1 MAKVDLRRFKLLLA
15 HAPAWL
21 QPLLA
26 LNGQG
31 LGLFLS
37 LCLRKGSI
45 LPMKLAMVSSLL
57 ENDGR
62 QKYNLNSETIM
73 RDQYKKIIESTGED
87 ITRAGLL
94 DTPDRAAKAFAYLTS
109 GYEMDL
115 KQVINDALFPSDS
128 EEMVIV
134 KDIELFSLCEHHLLP
149 FIGKCHVAYIP
160 NGKVLGL
167 SKVARVVDMFARRLQ
182 IQEAL
187 AQQVASTIQEVTDA
201 RGVGVIVEAKH
212 MCMMM
217 RGVEKQ
223 NSSMKTSA
231 MLGSFRTDQATRTEF
246 LTLLSDH

>member
-1 MAKVDLRRFKLLLA
+1 
-15 HAPAWL
+15 
-21 QPLLA
+21 
-26 LNGQG
+26 
-31 LGLFLS
+31 
-37 LCLRKGSI
+37 
-45 LPMKLAMVSSLL
+45 
-57 ENDGR
+57 
-62 QKYNLNSETIM
+62 M
-73 RDQYKKIIESTGED
+73 RDQYLKIIESTGED
-87 ITRAGLL
+87 VSRPGLL
-94 DTPDRAAKAFAYLTS
+94 DTPQRAAKAFEYLTS
-109 GYEMDL
+109 GYHMDL
-115 KQVINDALFPSDS
+115 NEVINDALFPSDS

-160 NGKVLGL
+160 DGQVLGL

-187 AQQVASTIQEVTDA
+187 AQQIASTIQQVTSA

-246 LTLLSDH
+246 LALLNNQ

>member
-1 MAKVDLRRFKLLLA
+1 M
-15 HAPAWL
+15 
-21 QPLLA
+21 
-26 LNGQG
+26 
-31 LGLFLS
+31 
-37 LCLRKGSI
+37 
-45 LPMKLAMVSSLL
+45 
-57 ENDGR
+57 
-62 QKYNLNSETIM
+62 
-73 RDQYKKIIESTGED
+73 D
-87 ITRAGLL
+87 IKT
-94 DTPDRAAKAFAYLTS
+94 
-109 GYEMDL
+109 
-115 KQVINDALFPSDS
+115 VINNALFPSDS

-167 SKVARVVDMFARRLQ
+167 SKVARVVDIFARSLP

-187 AQQVASTIQEVTDA
+187 EQQKASKIAEVKQD

-231 MLGSFRTDQATRTEF
+231 MLGTFRSDQATRTEF
-246 LTLLSDH
+246 LTLLTS

>member
-1 MAKVDLRRFKLLLA
+1 
-15 HAPAWL
+15 
-21 QPLLA
+21 
-26 LNGQG
+26 
-31 LGLFLS
+31 
-37 LCLRKGSI
+37 
-45 LPMKLAMVSSLL
+45 
-57 ENDGR
+57 
-62 QKYNLNSETIM
+62 M
-73 RDQYKKIIESTGED
+73 RDEYLKIIESTGED
-87 ITRAGLL
+87 VSRPGLL

-109 GYEMDL
+109 GYDMDI
-115 KQVINDALFPSDS
+115 KEVINDALFPSDS

-160 NGKVLGL
+160 SGKVLGL
-167 SKVARVVDMFARRLQ
+167 SKVARIVDMFARRLQ

-187 AQQVASTIQEVTDA
+187 AQQIASTVQEATNA

-246 LTLLSDH
+246 LTLLGNQ